1 MAKSKKMILAQII
14 SFAISSLMICLS
26 PICSYDE
33 GKAKM
38 IMSVIV
44 STVFWIGL
52 IAGIVL
58 DVLLGKDNKELK
70 GKMGL
75 ISFFKNKIAM
85 IFDILFVISL
95 ILSLVVV
102 ISKTALAI
110 GSVAIAV
117 CIFSFEMHCVLNGKC
132 FNKLIL
138 KAEEK

>member
-33 GKAKM
+33 EKAKM
-38 IMSVIV
+38 IMSIIISVF
-44 STVFWIGL
+44 FWIGL
-52 IAGIVL
+52 IVGIIFNI
-58 DVLLGKDNKELK
+58 LLSKDNKLLK
-70 GKMGL
+70 GKMGI
-75 ISFFKNKIAM
+75 ISFFKNKAAI

-95 ILSLVVV
+95 ILSLIVVV
-102 ISKTALAI
+102 SKTALAI
-110 GSVAIAV
+110 GSVAIAI

>member
-1 MAKSKKMILAQII
+1 MAKSKKMILAQVI

>member
-44 STVFWIGL
+44 SAVFWIGL